1 MKKIKILILMAVAA
15 FFVQSCVDES
25 GEYVRQMYTNSQ
37 KETAFTTCLTTAADS
52 AISHLCV
59 ANGFSQYENGQYSIN
74 YEDLQSSVFQMLREN
89 AQGYL
94 ADSLILLS
102 NRVAENCNSSVVSP
116 LFTDAIKSLTFYNHD
131 DLINGEE
138 TAITDFFV
146 RFKDADMKAGLQSP
160 VSIRMNLF
168 GVNDCWDQI
177 VARYYQLGGG
187 SISFDVQNYIIDKM
201 LKGLYEEMRI
211 EEVNIRT
218 DSTHR
223 VSADS
228 LLAR

>member
-25 GEYVRQMYTNSQ
+25 GEYVRQMYSNSQ
-37 KETAFTTCLTTAADS
+37 KEAAFTTCLTTASDS
-52 AISHLCV
+52 AINHLCV
-59 ANGFSQYENGQYSIN
+59 ANGFSQYEDGKYSIN
-74 YEDLQSSVFQMLREN
+74 YEDLQSSVFQTLREN
-89 AQGYL
+89 ARGDL

-102 NRVAENCNSSVVSP
+102 NRVAENCNSSVIRP
-116 LFTDAIKSLTFYNHD
+116 LFTDAINSLTFYNHD

-138 TAITDFFV
+138 TAITDYFV
-146 RFKDADMKAGLQSP
+146 RFKDADLKAGLQSP

-168 GVNDCWDQI
+168 GVNDCWNQI
-177 VARYYQLGGG
+177 VTQYYQLGGG
-187 SISFDVQNYIIDKM
+187 VVSFDIQNYIIGEM
-201 LKGLYEEMRI
+201 LEGLYEEMRV

>member
-1 MKKIKILILMAVAA
+1 MAVAA
-15 FFVQSCVDES
+15 FFVMSCVDES
-25 GEYVRQMYTNSQ
+25 GEYVRQMYSNSQ
-37 KETAFTTCLTTAADS
+37 KEAAFTTCLMTASDS
-52 AISHLCV
+52 AINHLCV
-59 ANGFSQYENGQYSIN
+59 ANGFSQYEDGKYSIN
-74 YEDLQSSVFQMLREN
+74 YEDLQSSVFQTLREN
-89 AQGYL
+89 AHGDL

-102 NRVAENCNSSVVSP
+102 NRVAENCNSSVIRP
-116 LFTDAIKSLTFYNHD
+116 LFTDAINSLTFYNHD

-138 TAITDFFV
+138 TAITDYFV
-146 RFKDADMKAGLQSP
+146 RFKDADLKAGLQSP

-168 GVNDCWDQI
+168 GVNDCWNQI
-177 VARYYQLGGG
+177 VTQYYQLGGG
-187 SISFDVQNYIIDKM
+187 VVSFDIQNYIIGEM
-201 LKGLYEEMRI
+201 LEGLYEEMRV

>member
-1 MKKIKILILMAVAA
+1 MAVAA

-25 GEYVRQMYTNSQ
+25 GEYVRQMYSNSQ
-37 KETAFTTCLTTAADS
+37 KETAFITCLTTASDS
-52 AISHLCV
+52 AINHLCV

-74 YEDLQSSVFQMLREN
+74 YDDLQSSVFQMLREN

-94 ADSLILLS
+94 ADSLIFLS
-102 NRVAENCNSSVVSP
+102 NLVAENCNPQVMTP
-116 LFTDAIKSLTFYNHD
+116 IFKEAIGSLVYYNHD
-131 DLINGEE
+131 ALIKGDS
-138 TAITDFFV
+138 TAITDYFV

-168 GVNDCWDQI
+168 GVNDCCDQI

-223 VSADS
+223 ASADS